1 MSFIQTSK
9 FLNPFKSILSSYGEI
24 FFNIAILFLAIFL
37 ISSTWLILTGQV
49 FIPSNTVIFLL
60 FAANTVF
67 IAMMV
72 LLIISK
78 FSQILL
84 ARKKNIAGASLQIK
98 LITLFGIVS
107 ALPALVVAVLA
118 TITLDRGLDKWFSD
132 RTKSMLEKSNIVAN
146 SYLREH
152 SNNLRA
158 EIDAMKLDLNNS
170 ANVFETNINAFAEYF
185 LRQAKLRK
193 LSGAYII
200 NREGNVLISTT
211 TPAYEIG
218 YSKPEALSF
227 NRADQGDIVI
237 FKPNDYNMVSAFVS
251 LPDFIDGYL
260 LIYKA
265 VDPLVINHL
274 NQLALTTNEYT
285 DLEKRRF
292 DTQVTFALQY
302 VGFSLVFLTVAIWFS
317 IYFANRLS
325 APIAR
330 LIYASKRVSEGDLG
344 VNIENKSKIDYD
356 MYNLVNTFN
365 NMTSDLKYQRENLI
379 SNNQL
384 LDERR
389 KFTEAVLS
397 GITSCVLSIDNNGNI
412 QIANTSACR
421 FFNKELSEILGMN
434 IIDIMP
440 QFSDILI
447 KAYKSRENIDEYISV
462 KINDY
467 NRNLHIKITKEEKS
481 TKSSMVIAFDDVT
494 DLFDAQ
500 RTSVWAD
507 VARRIAHEIKNPLTP
522 IQLSAERLKRKYKDQ
537 IVSDIEVFEDC
548 TDTIIRQVGDLGK
561 IVDEF
566 SAFAK
571 VPSANMSKYDICDTI
586 RQAVLLQKI
595 TFESIKIKMDLPE
608 DEIIFNFDRRLI
620 SQALINLIK
629 NASESIFSNNKN
641 ITEGLIEISLKDLGE
656 EVSIQIKDNG
666 IGFPSNDTDKL
677 LEPYYT
683 TREMGTGIGLSVVK
697 NIIEVHKG
705 IIKLDNKL
713 TENSSVIGAI
723 VTLFIPKTLNNDLEM
738 MNE

>member
-1 MSFIQTSK
+1 
-9 FLNPFKSILSSYGEI
+9 
-24 FFNIAILFLAIFL
+24 
-37 ISSTWLILTGQV
+37 
-49 FIPSNTVIFLL
+49 
-60 FAANTVF
+60 
-67 IAMMV
+67 
-72 LLIISK
+72 
-78 FSQILL
+78 
-84 ARKKNIAGASLQIK
+84 
-98 LITLFGIVS
+98 
-107 ALPALVVAVLA
+107 
-118 TITLDRGLDKWFSD
+118 
-132 RTKSMLEKSNIVAN
+132 
-146 SYLREH
+146 
-152 SNNLRA
+152 
-158 EIDAMKLDLNNS
+158 
-170 ANVFETNINAFAEYF
+170 
-185 LRQAKLRK
+185 
-193 LSGAYII
+193 
-200 NREGNVLISTT
+200 
-211 TPAYEIG
+211 
-218 YSKPEALSF
+218 
-227 NRADQGDIVI
+227 
-237 FKPNDYNMVSAFVS
+237 
-251 LPDFIDGYL
+251 
-260 LIYKA
+260 
-265 VDPLVINHL
+265 
-274 NQLALTTNEYT
+274 
-285 DLEKRRF
+285 
-292 DTQVTFALQY
+292 
-302 VGFSLVFLTVAIWFS
+302 
-317 IYFANRLS
+317 
-325 APIAR
+325 
-330 LIYASKRVSEGDLG
+330 
-344 VNIENKSKIDYD
+344 
-356 MYNLVNTFN
+356 
-365 NMTSDLKYQRENLI
+365 
-379 SNNQL
+379 
-384 LDERR
+384 
-389 KFTEAVLS
+389 
-397 GITSCVLSIDNNGNI
+397 
-412 QIANTSACR
+412 
-421 FFNKELSEILGMN
+421 
-434 IIDIMP
+434 MP